1 MTRSPMTSRRRALVA
16 AALLSAAVALPAA
29 AQDITRPVLSLAT
42 AKKIA
47 DGCEARAKAEGW
59 RMNIAVLDDGGNLK
73 YFTRMDG
80 AFLGSVKIA
89 QMKADTSARFPV
101 SSRQWGQFAQNVKGL
116 ELVPGTITFAGG
128 LPIMGANA
136 HLGGVGVSGGTAD
149 QDEQCAQAG
158 LDAAKDVLK

>member
-1 MTRSPMTSRRRALVA
+1 MKLPHLASTLATFALAATLATPTS
-16 AALLSAAVALPAA
+16 

-59 RMNIAVLDDGGNLK
+59 KMNIAVLDDGGNLK

-128 LPIMGANA
+128 LPIFGAGT